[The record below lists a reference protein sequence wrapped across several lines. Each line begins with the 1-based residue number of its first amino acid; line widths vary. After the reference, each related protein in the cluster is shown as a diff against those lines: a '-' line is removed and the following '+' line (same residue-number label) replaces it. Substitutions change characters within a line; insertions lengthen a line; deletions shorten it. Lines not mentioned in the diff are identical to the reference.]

1 MFISISISIS
11 KSIPMST
18 SISISISISIFIS
31 SSISIYIYVSR
42 FYITIPRRLPRIVR
56 LSPSLSAYFARF
68 SSPPVSHICGP
79 HVSLHPMMI
88 PFSIPLPPPRNLLP
102 NDKPSFSSRQSHT
115 HPPRSRS
122 RSKPDSLVKKAH
134 HPSYRRSTIYHIP
147 PFFRSPAFLQLP
159 GIPPRLFSA
168 PLSYSYINIVI
179 YEI

>member
-1 MFISISISIS
+1 MYIYIYLYLYLYRYLNLYLCLHLYLYLYRYLYLYLYLHLYR
-11 KSIPMST
+11 
-18 SISISISISIFIS
+18 
-31 SSISIYIYVSR
+31 YIYVSR
-42 FYITIPRRLPRIVR
+42 FCIPIPRRLPRIVR
-56 LSPSLSAYFARF
+56 LYPSPSTCFARF

-88 PFSIPLPPPRNLLP
+88 PFYIPPPPPRNLPP

-147 PFFRSPAFLQLP
+147 PFVRSPAFLQLP
-159 GIPPRLFSA
+159 GIPPRLFFCPSK
-168 PLSYSYINIVI
+168 LFIH
-179 YEI
+179 